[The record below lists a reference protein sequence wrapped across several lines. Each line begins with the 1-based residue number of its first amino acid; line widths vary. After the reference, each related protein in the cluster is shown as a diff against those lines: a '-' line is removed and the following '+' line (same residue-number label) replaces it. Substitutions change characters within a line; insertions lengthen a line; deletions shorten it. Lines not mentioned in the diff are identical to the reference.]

1 MLLLRAPQVLVEPNP
16 LLHTHRYTHGSQRP
30 TDTRVP
36 FQIPSEVARVSRQSP
51 SLRPEPPRVL
61 KALQAAL
68 TVRVLLSVALVVA
81 LHFHVLQKGL
91 HLFLVLKVH
100 QAGHG
105 SRWPSQNHPAALTL
119 PAPHVLPPPRSRER
133 RGGGALEGRA
143 AQVRVQP

>member
-16 LLHTHRYTHGSQRP
+16 LLHTHRHTHGSQRP

-36 FQIPSEVARVSRQSP
+36 FRIPSEVARVTRQSP

-68 TVRVLLSVALVVA
+68 TVRVLLAVALVVA

-105 SRWPSQNHPAALTL
+105 SRRPSQNHPAALTL
-119 PAPHVLPPPRSRER
+119 PAQHVLPPP
-133 RGGGALEGRA
+133 A
-143 AQVRVQP
+143 VT